1 MPPSKGNKKA
11 SMKQLRR
18 EVEALRK
25 VITAGEVSRV
35 AMQKQCDD
43 LSVIAQRCI
52 ASMQIMV
59 EKGHITNDEILNKFN
74 TNAKAIKEAATKSQS
89 TGTDDSGDS
98 DERPDVLEK
107 KGSGVTTESEG

>member
-1 MPPSKGNKKA
+1 MPPLRNGKKA

-25 VITAGEVSRV
+25 LVTAGAVARV

-43 LSVIAQRCI
+43 FSVIAQRCI

-59 EKGHITNDEILNKFN
+59 QKGHMTNEEILDKFN
-74 TNAKAIKEAATKSQS
+74 TNAKAIKEAATKSQG
-89 TGTDDSGDS
+89 TGTDDSSDS
-98 DERPDVLEK
+98 DERPDVLEEES
-107 KGSGVTTESEG
+107 SGATTESEG